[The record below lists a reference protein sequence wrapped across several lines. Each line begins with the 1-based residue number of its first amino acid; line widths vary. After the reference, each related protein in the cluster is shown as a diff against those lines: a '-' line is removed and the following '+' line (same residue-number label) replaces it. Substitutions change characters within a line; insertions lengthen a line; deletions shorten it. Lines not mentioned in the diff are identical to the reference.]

1 MFTKEQLTQIIKE
14 ETAAVLAEQQTNE
27 AIGTGL
33 SALGQRIKGVA
44 KDWQKTYK
52 VGSLEG
58 DIKKQIDTLI
68 KQNAA
73 TLAALQKLDT
83 RAEQLGVPDEKL
95 KTAISY
101 AQYLANT
108 LQADSAEIADAK
120 PVTGTTDDAGGE
132 PSPKE

>member
-1 MFTKEQLTQIIKE
+1 MFTKEQIAQIIKE

-27 AIGTGL
+27 AAGGYL
-33 SALGQRIKGVA
+33 SALGQRIKGA
-44 KDWQKTYK
+44 AQDWHKTGK
-52 VGSLEG
+52 IGSVQQ

-95 KTAISY
+95 KTAINY

-120 PVTGTTDDAGGE
+120 PVTGTTDDTGEE